1 MKPLNNGV
9 RELINEYFKIDVLDE
24 WPMTLE
30 TKENIIRTFTY
41 AWERHQSV
49 KSVAKQLQHS
59 NLSELRD
66 KIIKQIGSNYN
77 PYPIRLGVLKPAL
90 QQEACA
96 KNMSLH
102 RYILHIAKN
111 RVFIES

>member
-1 MKPLNNGV
+1 MKPLNNGI

-24 WPMTLE
+24 WPMTPE
-30 TKENIIRTFTY
+30 TKENIIKTFTY

-66 KIIKQIGSNYN
+66 RIIKQIGSDYN
-77 PYPIRLGVLKPAL
+77 PFPIRLGVLKSKL
-90 QQEACA
+90 QQEACTA
-96 KNMSLH
+96 KLSLH
-102 RYILHIAKN
+102 RYILVTLKQREI
-111 RVFIES
+111 